1 MKSSY
6 HLTKVHSERATSGCG
21 TGKSGT
27 GILPVISS
35 DTGILPV
42 NYKSKSHGPLNSVRG
57 KQDAHATN
65 NDTAVP
71 AVNNIHGQDAHATIH
86 ATAGFTLME
95 VMAALAV
102 MAIALGLILAPFFS
116 GLGYLGKG
124 RARAQAQ
131 ANARQIMDTL
141 DKELGQAMDI
151 YLASGN
157 AGADGIWH
165 TPDDTP
171 RDSAICAF
179 VPPIANTYP
188 LQPADTV
195 VRFWQVWRSN
205 PNAAYDYSSPT
216 SWYDKF
222 SVNRRLNRAT
232 QADTDS
238 RFLARTEFPGISLAT
253 DSNSNGIPNCLERSQ
268 PTATGNPI
276 TDKQSFIAIGP
287 DAANFDVPLLRF
299 DPTPQVRETLKR
311 DDANAYAFYSRYPL
325 WEDDWEIAVYTS
337 AGILDPA
344 IVPNNPF
351 HLADLLAGNPPG
363 VGVDFRTGRVVF
375 CTPRTYSTITVP
387 TTQLPYFPIVPDS
400 ETVRVYGRTFTEV
413 SANPVGDQYAIY
425 YQTGQVWFDPT
436 LVSPT
441 GTITYQ
447 QAIITSF
454 PATDVVVA
462 TYKTRA
468 LLNLS
473 LTVSQRDTHDGQPQD
488 IHLERRIKLRN
499 VVR

>member
-1 MKSSY
+1 MKSGY
-6 HLTKVHSERATSGCG
+6 HLTEVHSERGTSGCG

-27 GILPVISS
+27 GVSPVISS
-35 DTGILPV
+35 GTGILPV
-42 NYKSKSHGPLNSVRG
+42 NNPHE
-57 KQDAHATN
+57 QDAYATN

-116 GLGYLGKG
+116 GLGFLGKG

-165 TPDDTP
+165 TADDTP

-188 LQPADTV
+188 LRPADTV

-222 SVNRRLNRAT
+222 SANPRLNRAT

-238 RFLARTEFPGISLAT
+238 RFLARTEFNS
-253 DSNSNGIPNCLERSQ
+253 SNPADPLYPSGLSDPDALNRNVPPHSDPRD
-268 PTATGNPI
+268 PI
-276 TDKQSFIAIGP
+276 TDRQNFIAIGP
-287 DAANFDVPLLRF
+287 DEANFDVPLLRF

-337 AGILDPA
+337 AGVLDTTSLT
-344 IVPNNPF
+344 PNSF
-351 HLADLLAGNPPG
+351 SLATGIPPG

-375 CTPRTYSTITVP
+375 ANSRQDAITSTSMVLSCFPRPVVPGSEIVTVGGQVFIRTTSPLPGLNEYYIDPDYTTAALTLNAAITPAAGDRVTY
-387 TTQLPYFPIVPDS
+387 
-400 ETVRVYGRTFTEV
+400 
-413 SANPVGDQYAIY
+413 QYA
-425 YQTGQVWFDPT
+425 
-436 LVSPT
+436 
-441 GTITYQ
+441 TI
-447 QAIITSF
+447 

-468 LLNLS
+468 LLNIS